1 MITTA
6 HYQTPIGVIAVTLL
20 NEQIN
25 GLELDRCKPDTS
37 HINSKVTYDPRYR
50 GLQKKL
56 GEQLKRYFAA
66 PQTGFDLPLQQQGT
80 PYQQRVWRAL
90 QRIPSGK
97 TLTYGQLAK
106 RLHSSPRAIGNA
118 CRQNPLPLLVPCH
131 RVVAASGL
139 GGFAGETAGRP
150 LALKRWLLEH
160 EGVTL

>member
-6 HYQTPIGVIAVTLL
+6 HYQTPIGAITVTLQ
-20 NEQIN
+20 NEQIS
-25 GLELDRCKPDTS
+25 GLELDQGKPGAPNVS
-37 HINSKVTYDPRYR
+37 NKVTYDPRYR
-50 GLQKKL
+50 GLQRQL

-90 QRIPSGK
+90 QSIPPGK

-131 RVVAASGL
+131 RVVAANGL
-139 GGFAGETAGRP
+139 GGFAGETTGKP
-150 LALKRWLLEH
+150 LVLKRWLLEH